1 MRTTLTERKATRGAR
16 ASTILVS
23 LVVLAALTLGGLL
36 LAGCGS
42 DDQGDDTASPTSQG
56 AATQKEAIQAYCDK
70 ISLDMPDLC
79 VSGED
84 GYGDPA
90 TVSAEDPDWEIDYA
104 FPAEAEGDGHFFLLH
119 KVDGSWTVVA
129 IADYTDQLGWTA
141 AQLEELGAPTDMILD
156 PTQEPAATQ
165 KEAIEAYC
173 RTAGIVIPDM
183 AVNTEDTDIEGP
195 VVSSED
201 PSWEID
207 YAFPADA
214 EGEGTFFLVHKVDG
228 NYTVVADTQKAGWT
242 AAELEELGAP
252 TDLTL
257 DQSQ

>member
-1 MRTTLTERKATRGAR
+1 MRTTMTGRKAMRIAR

-23 LVVLAALTLGGLL
+23 LAVLAALTVGGML
-36 LAGCGS
+36 LAGCG
-42 DDQGDDTASPTSQG
+42 DDGQTESAASPTSQG
-56 AATQKEAIQAYCDK
+56 AATQKEAIQAYCDE
-70 ISLDMPDLC
+70 IGLDMPDLQ

-90 TVSAEDPDWEIDYA
+90 TVSKEDPNWEIDYA
-104 FPAEAEGDGHFFLLH
+104 FPADQEGDGHFFLLH

-129 IADYTDQLGWTA
+129 IADYTDQVGWTA
-141 AQLEELGAPTDMILD
+141 AQLEELGAPTDIVID
-156 PTQEPAATQ
+156 PTDQPAATQ

-173 RTAGIVIPDM
+173 TAAGIVIPDM
-183 AVNTEDTDIEGP
+183 AVNTEDPDIEGP

-207 YAFPADA
+207 YAFSADA

-228 NYTVVADTQKAGWT
+228 GYTVVAHTQKAGWT
-242 AAELEELGAP
+242 AEELEQAGAP